1 MHSLVCKAG
10 DKKMM
15 ESNQGIIWQSSLGSQ
30 KVLVT
35 SGLFSGIGR
44 DIVALEN
51 GNLYF
56 IVQKEGTYQKV
67 ASTKNQII
75 SSLAV
80 GAPVNGVD
88 RLVTGEQGKICLW
101 QVSWKGFDS
110 LSCVEEPGLL
120 FDSIAVGD
128 LDGDGEAEIVAA
140 SSENNNV
147 YVYKIVGNGIEL
159 LGIRLTPGPIIQVAL
174 FDLAKD
180 SPAIAVLYQL
190 QNETGIATYLLT
202 ERGFIEGP
210 TLTGLPL
217 QSQVMIA
224 GDFTNESGR
233 ELALGGRDGRIK
245 IIEAKDK
252 ALHINLTTDVLGAN
266 ITALAAGMRNYTLAA
281 GTPGGYVFVFSP
293 METKPHR
300 SIRSGEPIHSLT
312 DLGQGR
318 LAAGSETGWLQVL
331 GWELATNYYTV
342 QPGDTLWLI
351 GQKFGLSVEELMTFN
366 GFNNTKVYPGQ
377 VILVHNMY

>member
-1 MHSLVCKAG
+1 M
-10 DKKMM
+10 
-15 ESNQGIIWQSSLGSQ
+15 
-30 KVLVT
+30 
-35 SGLFSGIGR
+35 
-44 DIVALEN
+44 
-51 GNLYF
+51 
-56 IVQKEGTYQKV
+56 
-67 ASTKNQII
+67 
-75 SSLAV
+75 
-80 GAPVNGVD
+80 
-88 RLVTGEQGKICLW
+88 
-101 QVSWKGFDS
+101 
-110 LSCVEEPGLL
+110 
-120 FDSIAVGD
+120 
-128 LDGDGEAEIVAA
+128 
-140 SSENNNV
+140 
-147 YVYKIVGNGIEL
+147 
-159 LGIRLTPGPIIQVAL
+159 
-174 FDLAKD
+174 
-180 SPAIAVLYQL
+180 LYQL

-224 GDFTNESGR
+224 GDFTNGSGR
-233 ELALGGRDGRIK
+233 ELALGGRDGRIR
-245 IIEAKDK
+245 IIEARDK
-252 ALHINLTTDVLGAN
+252 ALHIKLTTDVLGAN

-312 DLGQGR
+312 NLGQGR

-351 GQKFGLSVEELMTFN
+351 GQRFGLSVEELMEFN